1 MRSKLNMP
9 VMDRERSALL
19 IVESEA
25 GYPNAFDGGDLT
37 SIAGRS
43 ASHRRRSKL
52 LVEPDV
58 FHPRPVER
66 AVDHQR
72 KVFDV
77 RLPAGGAAVVEDDR
91 TGTVCRHLSFDLP
104 EDPAAMARDG
114 GGDRLTID

>member
-1 MRSKLNMP
+1 MGDQSPGSNAEARTNLSRLIMP
-9 VMDRERSALL
+9 L
-19 IVESEA
+19 
-25 GYPNAFDGGDLT
+25 
-37 SIAGRS
+37 
-43 ASHRRRSKL
+43 RRRSKL

-91 TGTVCRHLSFDLP
+91 PGTVCRQLSFDLP
-104 EDPAAMARDG
+104 EDPAAMARVG
-114 GGDRLTID
+114 GGDRLMID